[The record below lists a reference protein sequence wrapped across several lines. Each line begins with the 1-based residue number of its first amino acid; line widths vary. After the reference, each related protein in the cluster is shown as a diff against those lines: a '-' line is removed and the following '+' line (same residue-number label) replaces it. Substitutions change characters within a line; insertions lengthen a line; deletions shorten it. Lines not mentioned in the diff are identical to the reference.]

1 MIPVAVIH
9 SMLSNKAK
17 WISTTGLLS
26 SVFFIMCRLYV
37 LFFIERKMNGFGIIS
52 IQFAG
57 APWSVNCAWW
67 WICYLLDHTI
77 DRQLVNL
84 LYYNHNNNMYSP
96 VCLSFADHVNYFA
109 SFWYK
114 FAGCH
119 GHIPLGSLSDCLK
132 SLLVHIAF
140 SNFCEIS
147 FSSL

>member
-1 MIPVAVIH
+1 MAVIH
-9 SMLSNKAK
+9 SMVRNKAN

-26 SVFFIMCRLYV
+26 SGFFIVCRLCVVFF
-37 LFFIERKMNGFGIIS
+37 FFERKMNGFGIITS
-52 IQFAG
+52 RFAG

-84 LYYNHNNNMYSP
+84 LYYTITITCR
-96 VCLSFADHVNYFA
+96 VLFCLSFADHVNYFA

-132 SLLVHIAF
+132 SLLMHIAF
-140 SNFCEIS
+140 SNFGEIS